1 MEEVE
6 EGGKDKHFFHTETF
20 QFLEE
25 KWRPISPLRCT
36 VLRLG
41 DVRKEEREREGR

>member
-25 KWRPISPLRCT
+25 KWHPSAPT
-36 VLRLG
+36 VLRVG
-41 DVRKEEREREGR
+41 KEGGEGTAIQKG